1 MDRGECEIYRVTAVI
16 TRTRK
21 QSFSDADPS
30 RRESQADRCL
40 ESGSLIRKRAI
51 DRAIHLIAGRGDDA
65 QRPDAGR
72 SATCETEPRQ
82 HVLAGGNDEHSTG
95 RVVQLHSWVW
105 IAARMA
111 VPGAG
116 TITDRLTHGVHVM
129 NTTWS

>member
-1 MDRGECEIYRVTAVI
+1 VI
-16 TRTRK
+16 TRTRQ

-51 DRAIHLIAGRGDDA
+51 DRAIELIAGRGDDA

-82 HVLAGGNDEHSTG
+82 HVLAGENDEHSTG
-95 RVVQLHSWVW
+95 RVVQHSLLVW
-105 IAARMA
+105 IAAKDGRPWRRNNRRQ
-111 VPGAG
+111 V
-116 TITDRLTHGVHVM
+116 
-129 NTTWS
+129 NTWYTNYEHHMVAELQLLRQ